1 MTPQYYPWLFDD
13 KEAWEKAIHDP
24 RYSYEHPIEFFMGLY
39 QQYRSSSHGQTATI
53 LPSLPLYALPPAA
66 PYAPSAAAADTFSFN
81 SPLASAPVAEASS
94 EEKGDDG
101 ILSQSEIDALLAGL

>member
-13 KEAWEKAIHDP
+13 KEAWDKAIHDP

-39 QQYRSSSHGQTATI
+39 QQYRSSSHGQPAVVI
-53 LPSLPLYALPPAA
+53 PSLPLYTQA
-66 PYAPSAAAADTFSFN
+66 PSVPYTHSAAAVDTFSFN
-81 SPLASAPVAEASS
+81 SPLASAPAAEASV